1 MSIFRGFIVVLSL
14 YLLIASILPIFGW
27 QLFIYGPFK
36 LDAFDPIVGNAL
48 FLVITK
54 SASFMT
60 LSFFAFNYLQNR
72 KPLSS
77 VAPLLVYSN
86 FTIIFGVIFL
96 IQSDNT
102 QWSHWTL
109 VFLLSVISVILF
121 QENRKEAK
129 KIFRD
134 DWWKAGNNSL
144 RKVLS
149 SDRRI
154 MLLELRKLVPK
165 AGIKLAFI
173 WISYIKFSS
182 LPTISPTVKSIQIE
196 YSINFYHSIF

>member
-1 MSIFRGFIVVLSL
+1 MGQVMKRIKNISLLRRMSIFRGFIVLLSL
-14 YLLIASILPIFGW
+14 YLLIASILPLFGW

-60 LSFFAFNYLQNR
+60 LSFFALNYLQNR

-102 QWSHWTL
+102 QWSHWAL
-109 VFLLSVISVILF
+109 VFLLSVISVILL
-121 QENRKEAK
+121 QENSKSFVRLLVDSGGCSGFSYKFSVDK
-129 KIFRD
+129 KI
-134 DWWKAGNNSL
+134 NCH
-144 RKVLS
+144 
-149 SDRRI
+149 I
-154 MLLELRKLVPK
+154 
-165 AGIKLAFI
+165 IKIGLFTNKYEAESYLKKI
-173 WISYIKFSS
+173 QSEITKDAWIYISM
-182 LPTISPTVKSIQIE
+182 
-196 YSINFYHSIF
+196 N

>member
-1 MSIFRGFIVVLSL
+1 M
-14 YLLIASILPIFGW
+14 IASILPLLGW

-36 LDAFDPIVGNAL
+36 LEAFDPIVGNSL

-60 LSFFAFNYLQNR
+60 LTFFALNYLQNR

-102 QWSHWTL
+102 QWSHWAL
-109 VFLLSVISVILF
+109 LFLLSAISVILF
-121 QENRKEAK
+121 QENRREAK
-129 KIFRD
+129 KIFRN
-134 DWWKAGNNSL
+134 DW
-144 RKVLS
+144 
-149 SDRRI
+149 
-154 MLLELRKLVPK
+154 
-165 AGIKLAFI
+165 
-173 WISYIKFSS
+173 
-182 LPTISPTVKSIQIE
+182 
-196 YSINFYHSIF
+196 

>member
-1 MSIFRGFIVVLSL
+1 MIVQEKLIFLMKQIKNISLLRRMSIFRGFIVLLSL
-14 YLLIASILPIFGW
+14 YLLIASILPLFGW
-27 QLFIYGPFK
+27 QLFMYGPFK

-86 FTIIFGVIFL
+86 FTIIFGAIFL

-129 KIFRD
+129 KILRD
-134 DWWKAGNNSL
+134 DW
-144 RKVLS
+144 
-149 SDRRI
+149 
-154 MLLELRKLVPK
+154 
-165 AGIKLAFI
+165 
-173 WISYIKFSS
+173 
-182 LPTISPTVKSIQIE
+182 
-196 YSINFYHSIF
+196 